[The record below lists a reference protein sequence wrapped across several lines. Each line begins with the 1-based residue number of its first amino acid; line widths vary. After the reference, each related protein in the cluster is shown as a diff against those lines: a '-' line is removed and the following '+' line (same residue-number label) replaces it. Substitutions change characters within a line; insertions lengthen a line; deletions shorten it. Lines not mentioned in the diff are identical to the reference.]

1 MEKIFQG
8 QKLFVV
14 RLTIGLLQGLA
25 LYFLSSAVDDK
36 VWPATQGLLFA
47 PLLLGWLFIPTL
59 LISALGEMP
68 WRIAL
73 LWAAIALFVTAGLA
87 AFDNWSSWPQD
98 WAYSNVW
105 RPHVI
110 PSAKLFFFWGAG
122 LFIAHALV
130 LGGYADRRFMA
141 TYPTHFDTAW
151 KLAVQLALAGLFVG
165 VFWLLLWLG
174 AGLFNLIKLDFF
186 QRVIRHSWFAI
197 PVTAMAAAGAL
208 HLTDIGPAMVRGART
223 LLLTLLSWLL
233 PLITLIV
240 AGFVVSLPF
249 TGLRALWSIGHASA
263 LLLVATAALIVLIN
277 AAYQDG
283 EPEHLPP
290 AILRLSGKVAAILPA
305 PLSLIAAYA
314 LWLRVD
320 QHGWSVERVM
330 LATSITA
337 ALGYAGGYA
346 WAAARPGTWLAPIKT
361 WNFGMALLI
370 LAEIVALLT
379 PIASPERIAVS
390 NQMARLSDGRT
401 APKKFDFHFLRWQG
415 GRYGMEALQQLAAG
429 KDADTARMARD
440 TLSQQNAYSRLAPV
454 PPVPAARFAVYPQGA
469 KLPESFVHMDWNQ
482 NGRLW
487 ARPRCPAS
495 GTCDAILADLDGDG
509 RPEILIAAGPAFML
523 QVFHQEPDGA
533 WKQAGNIVLPPRC
546 DSVMASLRRGHFQTV
561 PPASHWND
569 IELNG
574 MRLHL
579 RVTDIPLQQ
588 PKCPT

>member
-1 MEKIFQG
+1 MEETFQG
-8 QKLFVV
+8 WELFVT
-14 RLTIGLLQGLA
+14 RLAIGLVQGLA
-25 LYFLSSAVDDK
+25 LYALYSALDDK
-36 VWPATQGLLFA
+36 VWPASQGLLFA
-47 PLLLGWLFIPTL
+47 PLLLGCLFIPTV

-68 WRIAL
+68 LRIAL
-73 LWAAIALFVTAGLA
+73 LWSALALMVTAGFA

-98 WAYSNVW
+98 WAYSNGW
-105 RPHVI
+105 RPHVV
-110 PSAKLFFFWGAG
+110 PSAKLFFFWGVG

-141 TYPTHFDTAW
+141 RYPTHFDTAW

-186 QRVIRHSWFAI
+186 QRLIRHSWFAI
-197 PVTAMAAAGAL
+197 PVTALAAAGAL
-208 HLTDIGPAMVRGART
+208 HLTDIRPAMVRGART

-233 PLITLIV
+233 PLISLIV
-240 AGFVVSLPF
+240 AGFVMSLPF
-249 TGLRALWSIGHASA
+249 TGLKTLWSIGHASA
-263 LLLVATAALIVLIN
+263 LLLVAAAALIVLIN
-277 AAYQDG
+277 AAHQDG

-290 AILRLSGKVAAILPA
+290 RILRLSGKIAAILPA

-314 LWLRVD
+314 LLLRVN

-330 LATSITA
+330 LAASIIA
-337 ALGYAGGYA
+337 ALGHAGGYA
-346 WAAARPGTWLAPIKT
+346 WAAVRPGTWLSPIKT

-370 LAEIVALLT
+370 LAEIVALFT

-390 NQMARLSDGRT
+390 NQMARLSDRRI
-401 APKKFDFHFLRWQG
+401 ALKEFDFHFLRWQG

-429 KDADTARMARD
+429 KDADVAKKARD
-440 TLSQQNAYSRLAPV
+440 ILSQQNAYSGLVPI

-469 KLPESFVHMDWNQ
+469 KLPESFVHMDW

-523 QVFHQEPDGA
+523 QVFHQEADGA
-533 WKQAGNIVLPPRC
+533 WKQAGNIFLPPRC
-546 DSVMASLRRGHFQTV
+546 DSVMEALRQGHFQAV

-579 RVTDIPLQQ
+579 RETDTPLEQ